1 MIVIFCDKQSET
13 KCGPVDSDDG
23 ESAINK
29 VRLRSKATAE
39 NSVDGNGTTVNNY
52 LEEKLN

>member
-13 KCGPVDSDDG
+13 KFGPVDSDDD

-39 NSVDGNGTTVNNY
+39 NSVDGNGTTVNNF